1 MKQLIIGAGEV
12 GQALHEVITGSDL
25 RDLEDPETLSRVDVL
40 HIAFPWSED
49 FAKYV
54 NRYQGMYGADLV
66 IVHSTVPVGTCDPM
80 DWVHSPVR
88 GRHPRLALGLREFT
102 KHFGGTGADVAA
114 DFWKGTVGPAWIH
127 GRAAE
132 TEAGKLWEM
141 VQFGLQIVVEKEINA
156 WCEELGLD
164 SDEVYREFAATYNDG
179 YRIVGEPQFARPI
192 LDHMPGPIGG
202 HCVLKACELIDHGL
216 GRFVQAAS
224 EAAELADNPDSAD
237 ALAAA
242 LYQERKAA
250 RR

>member
-12 GQALHEVITGSDL
+12 GQALHEVIPGADL
-25 RDLEDPETLSRVDVL
+25 RDIEGHHKYPRADVL

-49 FAKYV
+49 FTQEV
-54 NRYQGMYGADLV
+54 NRYQGRYGADLV

-80 DWVHSPVR
+80 GWVHSPVR
-88 GRHPRLALGLREFT
+88 GRHPKLAEGLIQFV
-102 KHFGGTGADVAA
+102 KHFGGSRAQEARGL
-114 DFWKGTVGPAWIH
+114 WWEIGPATAFKT
-127 GRAAE
+127 AAT

-141 VQFGLQIVVEKEINA
+141 VQFGLQVVIEKEIHA
-156 WCEELGLD
+156 WCEQQGLD
-164 SDEVYREFAATYNDG
+164 WYDVYQTFAITYNSG
-179 YRIVGEPQFARPI
+179 YVTLGHPEFVRPI

-224 EAAELADNPDSAD
+224 EAAELADNPSSAD
-237 ALAAA
+237 ALAAT